1 MSIFHSESALDCA
14 ELDKAELFV
23 QMPRMDV
30 CRHDRIELHN
40 PESCEPGLR
49 KAVLYKKFP
58 DMKSAAGGA
67 YGITCVC
74 NVRASADV
82 VRVQNVKPDDFSAFS
97 FLCDR
102 AVSLRRKK
110 IRSVFLSQS
119 FFLGKGNSILYNF
132 IPNPAHRRKVF
143 FRVFSDDYFI
153 HDFFL
158 ARNYSGQKNR
168 GQDFLSR
175 NILLIK

>member
-1 MSIFHSESALDCA
+1 MSVFHSESAFYCSK
-14 ELDKAELFV
+14 LDKTEPFV

-40 PESCEPGLR
+40 PESCELGLR

-67 YGITCVC
+67 YGVACVC

-102 AVSLRRKK
+102 AVSLRCKE
-110 IRSVFLSQS
+110 LCAC
-119 FFLGKGNSILYNF
+119 L
-132 IPNPAHRRKVF
+132 
-143 FRVFSDDYFI
+143 FS
-153 HDFFL
+153 
-158 ARNYSGQKNR
+158 
-168 GQDFLSR
+168 
-175 NILLIK
+175 

>member
-1 MSIFHSESALDCA
+1 MSVLHSESAFYCSKLN
-14 ELDKAELFV
+14 KSKPFV
-23 QMPRMDV
+23 QVPCMDV
-30 CRHDRIELHN
+30 CCHNCVELQN
-40 PESCEPGLR
+40 SKTCNPGLG
-49 KAVLYKKFP
+49 KTVLYKKFS
-58 DMKSAAGGA
+58 DVETSAGGA

-74 NVRASADV
+74 NVRAAADV
-82 VRVQNVKPDDFSAFS
+82 VRMQNVKPDDFSAFS

-102 AVSLRRKK
+102 TVSLGRKK

-132 IPNPAHRRKVF
+132 IPNPTHRRNVF

>member
-1 MSIFHSESALDCA
+1 MSVFHSESAFYCSK
-14 ELDKAELFV
+14 LDKAELFV

-67 YGITCVC
+67 YGVACVC

-102 AVSLRRKK
+102 AVSLRCKE
-110 IRSVFLSQS
+110 LCAC
-119 FFLGKGNSILYNF
+119 L
-132 IPNPAHRRKVF
+132 
-143 FRVFSDDYFI
+143 FS
-153 HDFFL
+153 
-158 ARNYSGQKNR
+158 
-168 GQDFLSR
+168 
-175 NILLIK
+175 

>member
-67 YGITCVC
+67 YGVACVC

-82 VRVQNVKPDDFSAFS
+82 VRVQNVKPRNFFAFS
-97 FLCDR
+97 FFGDR
-102 AVSLRRKK
+102 AVSLRGEKCGACFFGQRLFLRK
-110 IRSVFLSQS
+110 SDSFL
-119 FFLGKGNSILYNF
+119 NDF
-132 IPNPAHRRKVF
+132 IPDSAHRRNIF